1 MEALNFQEK
10 LFVDFNVFSEAVN
23 RSVRGE
29 VWEIGFHLIE
39 KSFLNCMFSES
50 TCLIFFKW
58 NSSPSCFCQNSF
70 PE

>member
-10 LFVDFNVFSEAVN
+10 LLVDFNVFSEAVN

-39 KSFLNCMFSES
+39 
-50 TCLIFFKW
+50 
-58 NSSPSCFCQNSF
+58 
-70 PE
+70 